1 MKVFRFFISFL
12 LIISGCFCIFLYIN
26 FNSDSEPINV
36 LNVSYKNKHF
46 VIKLSNISDDVYCS
60 LSLDDKKKWNKVKN
74 GVCDYDVSA
83 FGNYKLY
90 IKDHD
95 NVFLNDEINKV
106 FDVETSK
113 DRYYLAVSDRA
124 SFNVKVLGIG
134 NYNVSYDGYDSGVIS
149 VKGNKIYA
157 KKKGSTKIGIY
168 DKKIKV
174 VVTDLIDKMPNKY
187 NYSRRYLSCGAFS
200 QDEEKLLDKILASR
214 ISDVGFGTRAGVVA
228 AARFLTLEFPYKISY
243 FSENGR
249 LTDYNSVDGEG
260 RFYHK
265 GLYLTSDKYS
275 SLSYIDKGPKPWGCY
290 MYSRPSKG
298 MRANG
303 LDCSGFTTWVL
314 YNGGFDIGDFGAHG
328 KRDELD
334 LNSFGDEVKLT
345 YDVSVSDKIKAGDL
359 LGEVSVSEGHSAI
372 VVGVDKN
379 NYYVAESLWISPLGV
394 NINTYRKS
402 SLYKHFETVNLMDS
416 YYKKDGNYSAMWY

>member
-1 MKVFRFFISFL
+1 MKKVLFFISFL
-12 LIISGCFCIFLYIN
+12 FMFFGFGCIFLYIYID
-26 FNSDSEPINV
+26 FNPKSISVMD
-36 LNVSYKNKHF
+36 VSYKDKKF
-46 VIKLSNISDDVYCS
+46 VIKLSNTYDNVYCS
-60 LSLDDKKKWNKVKN
+60 LSLGDKKKWNKVEN
-74 GVCDYDVSA
+74 GVCNYKVDE

-90 IKDHD
+90 IKAYDK
-95 NVFLNDEINKV
+95 VFLNDEINKV
-106 FDVETSK
+106 FDVSFYK
-113 DRYYLAVSDRA
+113 DEYYLAVSD
-124 SFNVKVLGIG
+124 SSLIDVKVLGIG
-134 NYNVSYDGYDSGVIS
+134 NYDVSYEGYDSGIIS
-149 VKGNKIYA
+149 INENRIYA
-157 KKKGSTKIGIY
+157 KEKGSTKINVY
-168 DKKIKV
+168 NRDIKV

-187 NYSRRYLSCGAFS
+187 NYSRKYLSCGAFS
-200 QDEEKLLDKILASR
+200 KNEEKLLDKILESR
-214 ISDVGFGTRAGVVA
+214 VRDAGFGTRAGVVA
-228 AARFLTLEFPYKISY
+228 AARFLTLEFPYRISY

-249 LTDYNSVDGEG
+249 LTDYNNVDGEG

-275 SLSYIDKGPKPWGCY
+275 LLSSSDKGPKPWGCY

-314 YNGGFDIGDFGAHG
+314 YNGGFDVGDLGAHG
-328 KRDELD
+328 KNGGYD
-334 LNSFGDEVKLT
+334 LNSFGDEVNLT

-359 LGEVSVSEGHSAI
+359 LGEVSNSEGHSAI

-394 NINTYRKS
+394 NVNTYKKS

-416 YYKKDGNYSAMWY
+416 YYKKDGNYKSMWY

>member
-26 FNSDSEPINV
+26 FDSDSEPINV

-46 VIKLSNISDDVYCS
+46 LIKLSNTSDDVYCS
-60 LSLDDKKKWNKVKN
+60 LSLNDEKKWNKVKN

-95 NVFLNDEINKV
+95 SVFLNDEINKV

-214 ISDVGFGTRAGVVA
+214 ISDAGFGTRAGVVA

-265 GLYLTSDKYS
+265 GLYLTSAKYS
-275 SLSYIDKGPKPWGCY
+275 SLSYIDKGPEPWGCY